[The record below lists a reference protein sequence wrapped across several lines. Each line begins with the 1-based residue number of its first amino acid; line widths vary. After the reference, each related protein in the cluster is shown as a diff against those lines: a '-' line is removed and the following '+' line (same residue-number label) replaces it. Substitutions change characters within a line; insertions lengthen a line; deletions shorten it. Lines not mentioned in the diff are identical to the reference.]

1 MAIQL
6 NDHKEKAI
14 DSRGHIQFLKES
26 INVRIEAL
34 YLVVEVAVHPG
45 EDLAVVLVRV
55 LAEDL
60 RGGRGE
66 AGAEEEAGGHAHD
79 DDTLLHLAHSLH
91 HLHTGHHLGYVH
103 TLIDIK
109 SIMSLSHTNRVT
121 TSRCCCWCCCCAR
134 LRCCDGA
141 KLQLLGPALR
151 HARTTRS
158 TRRTA
163 PADPTTTTAT
173 TVT

>member
-1 MAIQL
+1 MAIV
-6 NDHKEKAI
+6 
-14 DSRGHIQFLKES
+14 DSQGHIEYLKEC
-26 INVRIEAL
+26 INVRIEAH

-60 RGGRGE
+60 GGGRGE
-66 AGAEEEAGGHAHD
+66 AGAEEEAGGHGHD
-79 DDTLLHLAHSLH
+79 DNTLLHLAHSVH

-103 TLIDIK
+103 TLADIN
-109 SIMSLSHTNRVT
+109 SIMSLSHWSRVT
-121 TSRCCCWCCCCAR
+121 TSRCCCWCCCSAR
-134 LRCCDGA
+134 LRCCGGA

-151 HARTTRS
+151 HARTART
-158 TRRTA
+158 TPRTA